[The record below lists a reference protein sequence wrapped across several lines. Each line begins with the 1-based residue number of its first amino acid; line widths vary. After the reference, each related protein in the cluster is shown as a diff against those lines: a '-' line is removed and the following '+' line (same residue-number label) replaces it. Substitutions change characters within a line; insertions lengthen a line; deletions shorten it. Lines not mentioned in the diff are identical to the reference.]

1 MAMTYNNDGTVHITW
16 DNGTVYDGQ
25 YIGNTVTG
33 KGFMSY
39 KGGQYTYDGYFNNY
53 TWDGYGKAIWY
64 NDDGTKM
71 SSSEGEWKN
80 NKRCG
85 HFIQSYYYN
94 NELTLVDE
102 GEWWDDVQHGYL
114 VKKWIIGPIEFTGQF
129 ENNVP
134 VGTIHA
140 SYGPDYYNE
149 IMQNTVYDGP
159 MVFENNAYHRHGQGK
174 YVTADGTV
182 YEGSFIHNKRNG
194 VFKISY
200 PDGSQK
206 VVDIKDDEIVS
217 VIFHRDKF
225 GNEIKTEKLDTE
237 QVKED
242 EQVIANDGFL
252 HVSRNDNS
260 MYSSALMEDFKS
272 VIGMHNVKK
281 QLDTMYKRFKID
293 SMRQVTLG
301 LSASKQGYYFII
313 TGNPGTGKTTVAR
326 IIGKMLYNMSLLPNN
341 TFVEVDRSK
350 LVGQYIG
357 QTAQLTTEVINS
369 ARGGTL
375 FIDEAY
381 TLYKKDNERDFGTEA
396 IDTLLKDMED
406 HRGEYCVIMAGYEEQ
421 MNDMIR
427 NANPG
432 LASRFDHKINIED
445 YSADELVDIL
455 VSMAEGRHFR
465 IKKEARDIILAR
477 INKEKI
483 DDTFDNARFARR
495 LLDEAIEKQAVR
507 LSEDIDNINM
517 DDLQVLEGRDF
528 GKLET
533 DLSTLDTT
541 LEKLNNLIGLGSV
554 KEEVN
559 SLVRAIKI
567 QNESRKRGLAIAN
580 NQIPMNLVFTGN
592 PGTGKTTV
600 ARLLSQI
607 YFHLGLLKRPDV
619 FVECV
624 RADLV
629 GRYQGETALK
639 VKEVIKKSLGGILFI
654 DEAYSLVMN
663 EQDSFGIEAVN
674 TLVSEI
680 ENNRDNLAVILAGYT
695 KEMEEFLDSNPG
707 LRSRLSKVI
716 EFPDYSLDE
725 LVQIFRFDMS
735 KRGYELKYS
744 DETVKNVIGSEM
756 NRKDFGNA
764 RGIRNI
770 ADKVIA
776 RHNERI
782 NKLDLSSLTNEAI
795 VTITDEDIRI

>member
-1 MAMTYNNDGTVHITW
+1 MKKLFASLLALTLLVGCSNASSGGTTPAA
-16 DNGTVYDGQ
+16 TEA
-25 YIGNTVTG
+25 
-33 KGFMSY
+33 
-39 KGGQYTYDGYFNNY
+39 YDGYFNNY

-85 HFIQSYYYN
+85 HFIQSYYNN

-114 VKKWIIGPIEFTGQF
+114 VKKWIIGPIEFNGQF

-225 GNEIKTEKLDTE
+225 GNEIKTEKQDTE

-326 IIGKMLYNMSLLPNN
+326 IIGKMLYNMSLLPSN

-445 YSADELVDIL
+445 YSGDELVDIL

-639 VKEVIKKSLGGILFI
+639 VKEVIRKSLGGILFI

-744 DETVKNVIGSEM
+744 DETVKNVIAGEM

-795 VTITDEDIRI
+795 VTITDEDASINSFV